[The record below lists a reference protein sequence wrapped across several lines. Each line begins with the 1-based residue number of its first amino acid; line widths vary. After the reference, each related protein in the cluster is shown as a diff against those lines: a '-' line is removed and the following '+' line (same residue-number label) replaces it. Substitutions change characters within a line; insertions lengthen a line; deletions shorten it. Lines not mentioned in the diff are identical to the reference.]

1 MIKTKKIYIYIY
13 IYIYILFFIMANYL
27 LKDHIHILSI
37 FNPTYAYKAQTLN
50 IKISTIHV

>member
-1 MIKTKKIYIYIY
+1 MIKTKNIYIY